1 MNRKMT
7 MAKIDWDEYKTYKY
21 ERDDKETLDNF
32 EILLEF
38 LRSFYNKTSS
48 FEVFDMLENDPL
60 GKMMLDKREINRP
73 DQLEDYLYR
82 KLSR

>member
-1 MNRKMT
+1 
-7 MAKIDWDEYKTYKY
+7 MAKIDWDEYKTYKH

-48 FEVFDMLENDPL
+48 FEVYDMLENDPL
-60 GKMMLDKREINRP
+60 GKMMLDKREISRP
-73 DQLEDYLYR
+73 DQLEEYLFR

>member
-1 MNRKMT
+1 MNGKMT
-7 MAKIDWDEYKTYKY
+7 MAKINWDEYKTYKY

-60 GKMMLDKREINRP
+60 GKMMLDKREISRP

>member
-1 MNRKMT
+1 MNGKMK

-32 EILLEF
+32 EVLLEF

-60 GKMMLDKREINRP
+60 GKMMLDKREISMP

>member
-1 MNRKMT
+1 MNGVMA
-7 MAKIDWDEYKTYKY
+7 MAKINWDEYKTYKY

-60 GKMMLDKREINRP
+60 GKMMLDKREISRP
-73 DQLEDYLYR
+73 DELEEYLYR

>member
-1 MNRKMT
+1 

-21 ERDDKETLDNF
+21 ERDNKETLDNF

-48 FEVFDMLENDPL
+48 FEVFDILENDPL
-60 GKMMLDKREINRP
+60 GKMMLDKREISRP
-73 DQLEDYLYR
+73 GQLEEYLFR
-82 KLSR
+82 RLSR